1 MASDR
6 VEIVLDPLDHL
17 STGPHIRI
25 TDPQDFQ
32 AMLPPSCHFCCTSP
46 LQGSRNGLS
55 FPGSDAR
62 HFPDT
67 LKRKSYPKHLWFKLN
82 PSPMFDW
89 APIPPHPGLVTPQSM
104 APHLDEKRLNISSFR
119 ISLTSFTGL
128 VPLAASRQLSS
139 LMIWK
144 RRDGLWVKWRE
155 VNSYQLL
162 ACCLFVIAK
171 TWFPPKP
178 WQ

>member
-1 MASDR
+1 MASER
-6 VEIVLDPLDHL
+6 VKIVLDPLDHL

-82 PSPMFDW
+82 PSPMFDG

-139 LMIWK
+139 LMI
-144 RRDGLWVKWRE
+144 
-155 VNSYQLL
+155 
-162 ACCLFVIAK
+162 
-171 TWFPPKP
+171 
-178 WQ
+178 